1 MKPERITKEKINI
14 KKFIQ
19 CINEKNYAAADKYL
33 EATVQSKL
41 AAYMMKAKQK
51 NIFKQ

>member
-1 MKPERITKEKINI
+1 MKSKRITREKNNI

-33 EATVQSKL
+33 EATVQSKM
-41 AAYMMKAKQK
+41 AAYMMQAKQK
-51 NIFKQ
+51 SIFKQ

>member
-1 MKPERITKEKINI
+1 MNKRAAKEKNNI

-33 EATVQSKL
+33 
-41 AAYMMKAKQK
+41 
-51 NIFKQ
+51 